1 MPILK
6 ESFSESLIEIAPVYA
21 EYHPVD
27 DLLEVEE
34 IGSDP
39 GSGFVELRLRVNL
52 DIEILEADVS
62 AQADAAV
69 EDKQEKLRRVELPA
83 VARET
88 LNATLAKV
96 LDRLEVSNKLRQMPV
111 ERRLQLRRAEL
122 NRLDQ
127 ERLAMTRRLDEF
139 GVKQPLNLEATERLQ
154 YETAR
159 LLGQQVVEIEAKRA
173 RIGAIK
179 ARLGSVAEKTS
190 SMAGEDTVIRQIDAI
205 KARIGSVAEKTS
217 SMAGEDTV
225 IRQIDAIKARIGS
238 VAEKAS
244 SKADEDAI
252 VRQLVNLVEARRKLL
267 EGLRQGQ
274 GEGRA
279 TAAEVSQSEAALAEA
294 EIRLLE
300 RKEAVVQAAGGEAL
314 LRLNAELLTLEVDL
328 HELTERQAVLQDQH
342 EQLAKMR
349 SKAAVMTGLQ
359 EKLNRLNTV
368 IASAEDAAREA
379 EREWASMPQWEML
392 QTGEVRAR

>member
-1 MPILK
+1 MKRNLLLLPLVAAILLTLPAMSLWAQDAAVPAPQAAKATNKPAEPSGTRYAECRIGITSPAAAVSVEAWLMPILK

-159 LLGQQVVEIEAKRA
+159 LLDRKSVV
-173 RIGAIK
+173 
-179 ARLGSVAEKTS
+179 
-190 SMAGEDTVIRQIDAI
+190 
-205 KARIGSVAEKTS
+205 
-217 SMAGEDTV
+217 
-225 IRQIDAIKARIGS
+225 
-238 VAEKAS
+238 
-244 SKADEDAI
+244 
-252 VRQLVNLVEARRKLL
+252 
-267 EGLRQGQ
+267 
-274 GEGRA
+274 
-279 TAAEVSQSEAALAEA
+279 
-294 EIRLLE
+294 
-300 RKEAVVQAAGGEAL
+300 
-314 LRLNAELLTLEVDL
+314 
-328 HELTERQAVLQDQH
+328 
-342 EQLAKMR
+342 
-349 SKAAVMTGLQ
+349 
-359 EKLNRLNTV
+359 
-368 IASAEDAAREA
+368 
-379 EREWASMPQWEML
+379 
-392 QTGEVRAR
+392 

>member
-1 MPILK
+1 MLFR
-6 ESFSESLIEIAPVYA
+6 SEIAPVYA

-205 KARIGSVAEKTS
+205 KARIGSVAEK
-217 SMAGEDTV
+217 
-225 IRQIDAIKARIGS
+225 
-238 VAEKAS
+238 AS